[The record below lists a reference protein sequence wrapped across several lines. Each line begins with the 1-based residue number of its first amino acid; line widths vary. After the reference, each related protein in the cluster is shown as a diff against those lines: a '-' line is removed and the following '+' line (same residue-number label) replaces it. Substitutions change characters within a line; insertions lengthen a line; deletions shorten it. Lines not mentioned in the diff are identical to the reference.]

1 MAGSAPALDVFAL
14 RDSVVGEYKRF
25 ATSFTT
31 IHAPDI
37 REQVEGIYAGDRYWP
52 EPLIQINPSYKR
64 STDVGAQVASGLL
77 DPGCADIFRA
87 KGEPLSLYKHQQQAI
102 ALAAEGES
110 YVVTTGT
117 GSGKSLCFFIPIVN
131 HVLDARRSATQRR
144 THAIVVYPMNALANS
159 QMDELA
165 KFVDRIPGAP
175 PITFDRYTGQDD
187 RNERTRIAREPPDIL
202 LTNFMMLELLMTRQ
216 EELDRQVIGNC
227 AGLRFLVL
235 DELHTYRGRQGA
247 DVALLV
253 RRVRERL
260 QPENL
265 LCIGTSATMASEG
278 ALEDKNRVVASVAS
292 KLFGTEIA
300 ESNVITET
308 LERITDSTATAD
320 SVRPSLGE
328 AIDSGT
334 PRDIP
339 DAALREH
346 PLAVWV
352 ETRLGISFSDV
363 DQRWVRARPLT
374 VSEAVKELS
383 KDSGRSPEDCRK
395 ALRDLLLVSSVPER
409 ERTSNRTAIL
419 GANEGS
425 FFAFK
430 LHQFISGAGHAY
442 ATLDP
447 PGERTVTVDG
457 QQFLPGQADKRLYA
471 VHFCRECGH
480 EYHPV
485 RMEQREE
492 GSVFLA
498 RDIDDAPPTVRN
510 KTNGDAEESLVEGV
524 FGFLTPHPPDDAG
537 FRFADR
543 DDDYP
548 ETWLEFDAGGHPRL
562 KKYYRGARAR
572 RFMVAPDGRVGSGTN
587 AWFLPGKFRLCL
599 RCGNTQGGAARDRTR
614 LASLSAEGRSSA
626 TTVLVGSAL
635 RWMHG
640 AESGMDRYTRKLLG
654 FTDNRQDAALQ
665 AGHFNDFLFVSLV
678 RAGFLGALR
687 DAGSN
692 GLRSDELGVAQQ
704 RTLGFDQPD
713 PQVRAEWLL
722 EPTLRGFNLRDA
734 EGTLRQVLTYRI
746 WFDQRRG
753 WRYTNPNL
761 EQLGLVRVEYLGLED
776 LAADDELFADS
787 HPLLKHAGHTHR
799 TAVYRELLDHMRKW
813 MAIRSQVLDTAVL
826 EQLVAKS
833 HSRLRPPWGLGADEK
848 PRAARWLMIVA
859 PTRRAATLRDME
871 LIVRGGSRSGL
882 GRTLRRTKLWG
893 GDTSIRGLNVKEFDQ
908 LVGDLLRAGATHGLV
923 SEESTPF
930 DQPGWR
936 LNDACVR
943 FQLGGAPENDDGS
956 GHPRSVRETVRDS
969 ARTSMDSRLRGN
981 DISSVSA
988 VIPAKAGIHTAL
1000 TESECGSGQNA
1011 FFRDLYENL
1020 ATMLRAPPH
1029 PLFGFEAREHT
1040 AQVDRDNR
1048 EIREKR
1054 FRFGER
1060 ERDELGKEEKRL
1072 REAGEANRFLPVL
1085 FCSPTMELG
1094 VDIAALNAV
1103 HMRNV
1108 PPTPANYAQRG
1119 GRAGRSG
1126 QAALV
1131 ITYASSQSPHDQ
1143 YFFRD
1148 PKAMVYGEVRAP
1160 ILELANRNLIDS
1172 HLQAVWL
1179 SCVDQPLDP
1188 CIAELLVLDDASR
1201 PIDPDLQAALKH
1213 KRVADRAGERVR
1225 RVLDLV
1231 ADELGP
1237 ELAPWYTGREA
1248 YSDAIVAAAAKRFDE
1263 AFNRWRD
1270 LFAAAEEQRD
1280 AARRTMDDYSASYRD
1295 KRAAQTRHAQAV
1307 DQLNLLQRGT
1317 NATSSDFY
1325 TYRYLATEGFLPGY
1339 NFPRLPLLAYVPA
1352 SRDGRGR
1359 QTYLQ
1364 RPRFLAL
1371 AEFGPRSLVYHEG
1384 RAYRVVRALLS
1395 LGHRESATPDA
1406 RLPTRAV
1413 RICAS
1418 CGAGHFGDDR
1428 SMCHACGQPL
1438 GNAEVVGNTYRIENV
1453 ATYPAEH
1460 ITANDE
1466 ERQRQGFDLQTTFEW
1481 ATRDQEVD
1489 VRRASASDADG
1500 EIVRMA
1506 YGTGATITRLNKG
1519 LRRRADKKIL
1529 GFRIDPV
1536 SGYWARS
1543 EDEDEEERSLDPTA
1557 SPRQWIVPS
1566 VQDRKNALLFQPVGN
1581 SFSEVTLATVQHA
1594 ILRGIEAVFQLE
1606 EGEMLAEPMPKRD
1619 VRNGFLLYEATEG
1632 GAGVLT
1638 RLVSQET
1645 SLADVARK
1653 ALQIMHFAVG
1663 DDSLPESPA
1672 DLVDQPEADCVA
1684 ACYRCLMSYYNQP
1697 DHESL
1702 DRRDE
1707 NARAMLLRLAGARTG
1722 TVPGRRFTQTLSE
1735 FITVSEDLTVSVKDQ
1750 WREEATRR
1758 GIPEPDPKPLVAGE
1772 RSVRRVWRKH
1782 YVAAIIDE
1790 ADRPAVQ
1797 PMEDLG
1803 FEVIQFDE
1811 SEDWRAAF
1819 ARLASAL
1826 GQTS

>member
-1 MAGSAPALDVFAL
+1 MTQSISPSPDGAKAGSAPALDVFAL
-14 RDSVVGEYKRF
+14 RDSVVDEYKRF

-31 IHAPDI
+31 VHAPDI
-37 REQVEGIYAGDRYWP
+37 REQVEDIYAGNRYWP

-64 STDVGAQVASGLL
+64 STDVGTLVADGVL

-87 KGEPLSLYKHQQQAI
+87 NGEPLSLYKHQEQAI

-110 YVVTTGT
+110 FVVTTGT

-131 HVLDARRSATQRR
+131 HVLAARETSAKRR

-159 QMDELA
+159 QMDELT
-165 KFVDRIPGAP
+165 KFIDQVPGER
-175 PITFDRYTGQDD
+175 PITFDRYTGQEDGSK
-187 RNERTRIAREPPDIL
+187 RRRIADEPPDIL

-216 EELDRQVIGNC
+216 EEIDRRVIGNC

-260 QPENL
+260 QPGKL

-278 ALEDKNRVVASVAS
+278 TLEDKNHVVASVSS
-292 KLFGTEIA
+292 KLFGTQIA

-308 LERITDSTATAD
+308 LERITDPTATAD
-320 SVRPSLGE
+320 SVRRRLGE
-328 AIDSGT
+328 AVDAGAPPHIS
-334 PRDIP
+334 

-352 ETRLGISFSDV
+352 ETRLGISFSVD
-363 DQRWVRARPLT
+363 DQRWGRAKPRT
-374 VSEAVKELS
+374 VTEAVAELSTESNRSEAAC
-383 KDSGRSPEDCRK
+383 SGV
-395 ALRDLLLVSSVPER
+395 LRDLLLVSSVPER
-409 ERTSNRTAIL
+409 ERTSDPDASER
-419 GANEGS
+419 S

-442 ATLDP
+442 ATIEP
-447 PGERTVTVDG
+447 PGGRTVSVDG
-457 QQFLPGQADKRLYA
+457 QQFLPDHPDKRLYP

-485 RMEQREE
+485 RLVQQD
-492 GSVFLA
+492 GGAIFLA
-498 RDIDDAPPTVRN
+498 RDIDDAPPTRQDEADGD
-510 KTNGDAEESLVEGV
+510 TNEARPQGA
-524 FGFLTPHPPDDAG
+524 FGFLTPHPPDDSD
-537 FRFADR
+537 FTFADR

-548 ETWLEFDAGGHPRL
+548 ETWLELDAGGRPRL
-562 KKYYRGARAR
+562 KKYYRDARAR
-572 RFMVAPDGRVGSGTN
+572 SFVVAPDGRAGSGTKV
-587 AWFLPGKFRLCL
+587 WFLPGKFRLCL

-626 TTVLVGSAL
+626 TTVLVGSTL

-640 AESGMDRYTRKLLG
+640 DESGMDRYTRKLLG

-678 RAGFLGALR
+678 RSGFLGALQ

-692 GLRSDELGVAQQ
+692 GLRSDGLGVAQQ
-704 RTLGFDQPD
+704 RTLGFDRPD
-713 PQVRAEWLL
+713 PQIRAEWLL
-722 EPTLRGFNLRDA
+722 EPTLRGFNLQEA
-734 EGTLRQVLTYRI
+734 EGTLRQVLAYRI

-761 EQLGLVRVEYLGLED
+761 EQLGMVRVQYLGLEE
-776 LAADDELFADS
+776 LAADDELFANS
-787 HPLLKHAGHTHR
+787 HPLLNQASHAVR
-799 TAVYRELLDHMRKW
+799 SAIYRELLDHMRKW

-833 HSRLRPPWGLGADEK
+833 HSRLRPPWGLGIDEK
-848 PRAARWLMIVA
+848 PRGARWLMIVA
-859 PTRRAATLRDME
+859 PTRRTSTLRDME

-882 GRTLRRTKLWG
+882 GRTLRSTHLWD
-893 GDTSIRGLNVKEFDQ
+893 GDTSIRDLKSKEFDQ
-908 LVGDLLRAGATHGLV
+908 LVEGLLRAGATHGLV

-936 LNDACVR
+936 LNDACVL
-943 FQLGGAPENDDGS
+943 FQLGGTPEDGR
-956 GHPRSVRETVRDS
+956 G
-969 ARTSMDSRLRGN
+969 SR
-981 DISSVSA
+981 
-988 VIPAKAGIHTAL
+988 
-1000 TESECGSGQNA
+1000 QNA

-1020 ATMLRAPPH
+1020 ARMLRAPMH

-1040 AQVDRDNR
+1040 AQVDPDNR

-1054 FRFGER
+1054 FRFGDRER
-1060 ERDELGKEEKRL
+1060 EELATDEKRL

-1131 ITYASSQSPHDQ
+1131 VTYASSQSPHDQ

-1148 PKAMVYGEVRAP
+1148 PRAMVHGEVRAP
-1160 ILELANRNLIDS
+1160 ILELANRDLIDS

-1188 CIAELLVLDDASR
+1188 CIAELLVLGDAGR
-1201 PIDPDLQAALKH
+1201 PIEPDLEAALEDR
-1213 KRVADRAGERVR
+1213 RVAAGAGERIR
-1225 RVLDLV
+1225 RVLGLV
-1231 ADELGP
+1231 EDELTP
-1237 ELAPWYTGREA
+1237 ELAPWYTGRNV
-1248 YSDAIVAAAAKRFDE
+1248 YSDGIVAAAAGRFDE

-1317 NATSSDFY
+1317 TALSSDFY

-1413 RICAS
+1413 RICTS
-1418 CGAGHFGDDR
+1418 CGAGHFGDDL
-1428 SMCHACGQPL
+1428 SICHACGASL

-1453 ATYPAEH
+1453 ATHAAEH

-1481 ATRDQEVD
+1481 AVRDREVD
-1489 VRRASASDADG
+1489 VRRASASDAEG
-1500 EIVRMA
+1500 EIVHMA
-1506 YGTGATITRLNKG
+1506 YGPGATITRLNKG
-1519 LRRRADKKIL
+1519 LRRRADKKVL

-1536 SGYWARS
+1536 SGYWARN
-1543 EDEDEEERSLDPTA
+1543 EEEEADGQALDPTA

-1566 VQDRKNALLFQPVGN
+1566 VQDRKNALLFRPVDN
-1581 SFSEVTLATVQHA
+1581 SLSEVTLTTVQHA
-1594 ILRGIEAVFQLE
+1594 ILRGIEAEFQLE
-1606 EGEMLAEPMPKRD
+1606 EGEMLAEPMPTRD

-1638 RLVSQET
+1638 RLVSQGE
-1645 SLADVARK
+1645 SLAAVARR
-1653 ALQIMHFAVG
+1653 ALQIMHLAEG
-1663 DDSLPESPA
+1663 DDSLPDSPA
-1672 DLVDQPEADCVA
+1672 DLSDQPDAACVA

-1707 NARAMLLRLAGARTG
+1707 DARAMLLRLAGARTVTQRAHLQSEDVG
-1722 TVPGRRFTQTLSE
+1722 TLVQVREYIPDANAQPEDVTPGKAALGGSVGVTATLSNA
-1735 FITVSEDLTVSVKDQ
+1735 SLTVSVDDR
-1750 WREEATRR
+1750 WLAEATRR
-1758 GIPEPDPKPLVAGE
+1758 QIPEPDSNPLVAGE
-1772 RSVRRVWRKH
+1772 RSVRCVWRKH
-1782 YVAAIIDE
+1782 YVAALIDE
-1790 ADRPAVQ
+1790 ADHPALQ
-1797 PMEDLG
+1797 PLEDLG
-1803 FEVIQFDE
+1803 FEVIRF
-1811 SEDWRAAF
+1811 EDPENWRAAF
-1819 ARLASAL
+1819 ARLAAAL
-1826 GQTS
+1826 GHAS